1 MRPRDYHGNQ
11 IIGAKIRSQSKIPKL
26 SVITRFFKNLSN
38 DCVET
43 LITSCGTHCIKASAA
58 TLRSGKLHESAFFQR
73 TIKHAEMTSQIFPRI
88 KNGVF
93 VNRSNWNNEEKIRRL
108 NNITRKNK
116 DFWLSLN
123 EYWALFHGLIKPFQA
138 NTIQAWLR
146 LALC

>member
-1 MRPRDYHGNQ
+1 MLPREYHGNQ

-93 VNRSNWNNEEKIRRL
+93 VNRSNWNNEEKNTTVEQHYSKKQGFLTI
-108 NNITRKNK
+108 IE
-116 DFWLSLN
+116 WVLSLISWFN
-123 EYWALFHGLIKPFQA
+123 KTFSSKHNSSL
-138 NTIQAWLR
+138 T
-146 LALC
+146 